1 MSYYLDPIDA
11 ANQPRE
17 SLIRYLLTAYPLRD
31 PHLRYGFKQLLEE
44 PGAIAQYPYL
54 EGAQPYKTGVNI
66 RQLVEQGILHPEMLR
81 LFNPERLLYKHQED
95 AIRAVV
101 EQTDNIVVATGTGS
115 GKTECFLIPMM
126 DHLLKHPEVGVQALI
141 LYPMNALVNDQVKRL
156 RQLLCRQ
163 GNDQELIRF
172 GFYTSR
178 TETDPENAR
187 EALRAELTASDR
199 QELLQLFTEEQQQG
213 RNFSRPEYL
222 VNAAVEQVMR
232 VQAISRQ
239 EIWDIPPQIL
249 VTNYSMLEHMLIRP
263 RERESIFTTAHHF
276 KLLVVDEAHSYSG
289 STGTEVS
296 MLIKRFKSAVG
307 MEEAGQMQ
315 GIATSA
321 TLGDRNDPNVDNQV
335 TGFAGDLFSEPFHR
349 VIWGDRVSIDER
361 LGSPYALPEGL
372 AESDIYEYFH
382 DLELPSLNASIE
394 QWQEQLSYLV
404 PHPILE
410 SAASEAQGDVHYFLW
425 LALYQ
430 HPTIH
435 RLIECLSKHPQPW
448 HQLARS
454 LQLWEIPTALDGTI
468 PPEEDEK
475 LETALSHLVQL
486 GTLARRSPDELP
498 LLPVRLH
505 LLFRSIEGL
514 YACINPQCPEAFH
527 HPDFSDRPLRY
538 GKLYLSSKTDCDCCG
553 APVIELSSCRK
564 CGQAYG
570 LTYLGNGNELQLL
583 PRSLEA
589 VENSHS
595 IYVLTAGALD
605 SITNDEGDDIEVDDD
620 TEQSTATNLGSF
632 LIHKGSGANGWLGKK
647 SGNPPALLSAESSS
661 DWTLHWHR
669 PPKAENLQGGYL
681 NQCPACGARRS
692 QSPAIGRFVSY
703 TDAPLE
709 VMLDSLFELLPEP
722 EQASGRYTKRKLLT
736 FSDGRQDAAFF
747 ASDFQRTHTETLY
760 RQLVWQAFTDVKDQG
775 VTSISQVE
783 EKLIE
788 QFLDISIPHPD
799 READK
804 HHRSYVAN
812 DENEESSLNA
822 IDCRKRAQSRAK
834 ELLIREFGLPSARRF
849 SIEAL
854 GLLACHIEDFTPVF
868 LERVTEK
875 FSLNTSEDY
884 TEARIFLT
892 GLTDMI
898 RLMGA
903 IDLQGTSRYFP
914 ETGGVEGG
922 QPARLD
928 AKGRSQTYLK
938 LRRDPKDKQAISFLW
953 RKNNK
958 GEPTQRQNQ
967 IVTYYRNF
975 LKQYPSEESLVWLF
989 DELLKQ
995 GIFVKYADGRQLH
1008 WELLNIRQ
1016 TFDDW
1021 YQCNTCQQI
1030 FHVPSLVTILGH
1042 SQFGVDHCLAPQCNG
1057 TLQLFDASTLAD
1069 HHYRHLIRE
1078 RSILPLRSQEHT
1090 AQLGTEE
1097 LASRENRFRQGKI
1110 NLLSCSTTLEM
1121 GVDIGELQAVALRNF
1136 PPHVS
1141 NYQQRAGRAG
1151 RRTDGVAV
1159 TLMYGQRRPHDRY
1172 YFEQPIQLINGK
1184 NQVPRLDPGNFEIQ
1198 KRHIRAELLAEFLR
1212 TEYGRG
1218 AEKVIM
1224 ADFLGLPSTFSP
1236 MSQVAAESILLK
1248 FTEWL
1253 HGQQAVTCTQQWLG
1267 RLNSQQS
1274 VGFVIQQ
1281 FEADLQVFKDE
1292 QLKDWNGLSDLLH
1305 NLKQAVRD
1313 AEDAND
1319 SKKQKALEYK
1329 RDRIR
1334 EELEKI
1340 QKRQLHEELAKASIL
1355 PIYGF
1360 PIDVVQL
1367 LTRDSKQFFQ
1377 GQGKHRLQRD
1387 RRLALGEY
1395 APGQEVVVD
1404 DRVHTSVGVLRPD
1417 DLPNRFYWVCQSC
1430 NFFMAASTDTEL
1442 LNRLGIADGDP
1453 KCPICQ
1459 AKPSASEQKP
1469 RLYKIPKAFTTDWS
1483 EQPKVTPYSKPM
1495 RQPTSQVF
1503 LAQEGDNAEPQ
1514 SSEFFELIVSQGG
1527 QFFLSNQGPLEEGRG
1542 FKNRGFAICKRCGR
1556 DLSEEVRRNQR
1567 NRTRQSKTS
1576 TQNSRQISHTH
1587 PITGSIC
1594 EGWYEHTHLGHEF
1607 RSDFLKIRF
1616 TAAANPPNL
1625 FGSVIHLDGGREI
1638 HSDTDS
1644 DVEQTNTPSS
1654 GAAFW
1659 RSLTYAL
1666 LAAAAQIID
1675 VPRSELDGLFRP
1687 LEESNA
1693 ETAEIIIYDNVP
1705 GGAGYS
1711 KRIANH
1717 FSEILQRAYQLV
1729 ESCSCG
1735 SSCYDCL
1742 RTYTNQIFHHE
1753 LDRHLVS
1760 TFLRPIVERLKP
1772 DELLQSFAPDANR
1785 VSLSRMASDLDRYS
1799 TMIGANTIGYLPR
1812 ITDPFTLQRLTQIV
1826 ETLGSSTPLE
1836 LLVSHL
1842 PEQEN
1847 NDQVRVLR
1855 KRLSQWIDQGLLVLY
1870 TTKENHS
1877 LTFCF
1882 SSQLPHRT
1890 ALQLQINNNGE
1901 PTEWFQTRSERG
1913 VNQVFQD
1920 LQRLKSNAIVVQ
1932 AVTLEDSDTVVIFP
1946 TPIWG
1951 SLTLEQLR
1959 KELGLAQ
1966 VLQGSQVKKIVYSD
1980 RYLNQQNKPGA
1991 EILADLL
1998 QGMWLNNDSQ
2008 VTIQIQQSKEEYD
2021 RRDTQRRV
2029 DIERF
2034 LSNLPGKVRVEMRP
2048 YHKRYQP
2055 PFPHR
2060 RELTIEF
2067 QSNLTYRI
2075 LFDKGLDFLKKDS
2088 DEKYRIE
2095 ETTYIVIVKLF

>member
-11 ANQPRE
+11 ANQPRK

-44 PGAIAQYPYL
+44 PGAIYQHPYL
-54 EGAQPYKTGVNI
+54 EGAQPYRTGANL
-66 RQLVEQGILHPEMLR
+66 RQLVEQGILHWEILH
-81 LFNPERLLYKHQED
+81 LFNPDRPLYSHQED

-101 EQTDNIVVATGTGS
+101 EQKENIIVATGTGS
-115 GKTECFLIPMM
+115 GKTECFLIPMI
-126 DHLLKHPEVGVQALI
+126 DQLLKHPQRGLQALI

-163 GNDQELIRF
+163 GNNQELIRF

-178 TETDPENAR
+178 TETDPKKGK
-187 EALRAELTASDR
+187 EALKAELAASDR
-199 QELLQLFTEEQQQG
+199 QELLQLFTEEQRQG
-213 RNFSRPEYL
+213 RNFSRFEEL

-239 EIWDIPPQIL
+239 EIWDNPPQIL
-249 VTNYSMLEHMLIRP
+249 VTNYSMLEHMLMRP
-263 RERESIFTTAHHF
+263 RERASIFATAHHF
-276 KLLVVDEAHSYSG
+276 KLLVVDEAHSYNG

-307 MEEAGQMQ
+307 IEQAGQIQ

-321 TLGDRNDPNVDNQV
+321 TLGDRNDPNVVSRV
-335 TGFAGDLFSEPFHR
+335 TGFARDLFSEPFHR

-361 LGSPYALPEGL
+361 LGSPYALPEEL
-372 AESDIYEYFH
+372 AESDIYEYFY

-394 QWQEQLSYLV
+394 EWQKQLSYLV

-410 SAASEAQGDVHYFLW
+410 SAASEVQGDVHYFLW
-425 LALYQ
+425 LSLHQ

-435 RLIECLSKHPQPW
+435 RLIECLSKDPQPW
-448 HQLARS
+448 YQLARS
-454 LQLWEIPTALDGTI
+454 PQLWEFPTALDGTI
-468 PPEEDEK
+468 PPEEDKK
-475 LETALSHLVQL
+475 LEIALSHLLQL

-527 HPDFSDRPLRY
+527 DPNFSDRPLRY
-538 GKLYLSSKTDCDCCG
+538 GKLYLSSKTTCDCCG

-570 LTYLGNGNELQLL
+570 LTYLGTGGELQLL
-583 PRSLEA
+583 PNSMEA
-589 VENSHS
+589 VENGDS

-605 SITNDEGDDIEVDDD
+605 SITNDEDIDDD

-632 LIHKGSGANGWLGKK
+632 RISRRSGANGWLGTR
-647 SGNPPALLSAESSS
+647 SGDPPAPLSAESSS

-669 PPKAENLQGGYL
+669 PPQAQNLQGGYL

-692 QSPAIGRFVSY
+692 HTSPISRFVSY

-722 EQASGRYTKRKLLT
+722 EQASGGYTRRKLLT

-760 RQLVWQAFTDVKDQG
+760 RQLIWQAFKDVQDQG

-783 EKLIE
+783 EKLVE
-788 QFLDISIPHPD
+788 QFLEISIPHPD

-804 HHRSYVAN
+804 HHRSYVAD
-812 DENEESSLNA
+812 DENEETRLNDR
-822 IDCRKRAQSRAK
+822 DCRKRAKSRAK

-854 GLLACHIEDFTPVF
+854 GLLACHIEDFAPDF
-868 LERVTEK
+868 LKEVTGK
-875 FSLNTSEDY
+875 FLGLNASRDY

-903 IDLQGTSRYFP
+903 VDLEGASRYFP
-914 ETGGVEGG
+914 ETGGIEGG
-922 QPARLD
+922 QPPRLN
-928 AKGRSQTYLK
+928 AKGHSQTYLK
-938 LRRDPKDKQAISFLW
+938 LRREPEDEQAISFLW
-953 RKNNK
+953 RRNNR

-975 LKQYPSEESLVWLF
+975 LKQYPLEESLVWLF
-989 DELLKQ
+989 DELLNQ
-995 GIFVKYADGRQLH
+995 GIFVRYVDGRQLR
-1008 WELLNIRQ
+1008 WELLNLRQ
-1016 TFDDW
+1016 ASNDW

-1030 FHVPSLVTILGH
+1030 FHVPGLVNILGY
-1042 SQFGVDHCLAPQCNG
+1042 SQFGVDHCLAPHCEGSLSPFNPK
-1057 TLQLFDASTLAD
+1057 TLAD
-1069 HHYRHLIRE
+1069 HHYRYLICE
-1078 RSILPLRSQEHT
+1078 RSVLPLRSQEHT

-1097 LASRENRFRQGKI
+1097 LARRENRFRQGQI

-1184 NQVPRLDPGNFEIQ
+1184 NQVPKLDPSNFEIQ
-1198 KRHIRAELLAEFLR
+1198 KRHIRAELLADFFR
-1212 TEYGRG
+1212 TEYGTG
-1218 AEKVIM
+1218 AERVMM
-1224 ADFLGLPSTFSP
+1224 ADFLGLPSDFSSI
-1236 MSQVAAESILLK
+1236 SQVPAESMFLR

-1253 HGQQAVTCTQQWLG
+1253 SGQQANTCTRQWLY
-1267 RLNSQQS
+1267 RLNSQQPID
-1274 VGFVIQQ
+1274 FVLQQ
-1281 FEADLQVFKDE
+1281 FKADLQVFKDE
-1292 QLKDWNGLSDLLH
+1292 QLKDWNALSELLQ
-1305 NLKQAVRD
+1305 NLRQAVRD
-1313 AEDAND
+1313 AESAND
-1319 SKKQKALEYK
+1319 YKRQRALEYK
-1329 RDRIR
+1329 RNCIR
-1334 EELEKI
+1334 EELKKI
-1340 QKRQLHEELAKASIL
+1340 QERQLHEELAKASIL

-1360 PIDVVQL
+1360 PVDVVQL
-1367 LTRDSKQFFQ
+1367 LTKDSRQSSQ
-1377 GQGKHRLQRD
+1377 GEGKHRLQRD
-1387 RRLALGEY
+1387 RRLALAEY
-1395 APGQEVVVD
+1395 APGQEIVVD

-1430 NFFMAASTDTEL
+1430 NFFMAASTREEL
-1442 LNRLGIADGDP
+1442 QMRLGDDDP
-1453 KCPICQ
+1453 RCPVCQ
-1459 AKPSASEQKP
+1459 SQPSTAIEKAP

-1514 SSEFFELIVSQGG
+1514 SSEFFELIVGQGG

-1542 FKNRGFAICKRCGR
+1542 FRNRGFAICRRCGR
-1556 DLSEEVRRNQR
+1556 DLSEEVRRNQQNCR
-1567 NRTRQSKTS
+1567 RRSRTS
-1576 TQNSRQISHTH
+1576 TQNSRQISHRH
-1587 PITGSIC
+1587 PITGNSC
-1594 EGWYEHTHLGHEF
+1594 DGSYEYIHLGHEF
-1607 RSDFLKIRF
+1607 RSDLLKIRF
-1616 TAAANPPNL
+1616 TPVTNPPNL
-1625 FGSVIHLDGGREI
+1625 FGSVIHLDAGREI
-1638 HSDTDS
+1638 QSDANS
-1644 DVEQTNTPSS
+1644 DIEQTNMPEN

-1687 LEESNA
+1687 LQDSNTNTV
-1693 ETAEIIIYDNVP
+1693 TAEIIIYDNVP

-1717 FSEILQRAYQLV
+1717 FSEILERAYQLV
-1729 ESCSCG
+1729 ELCSCG

-1742 RTYTNQIFHHE
+1742 RTYTNQVFHHE

-1760 TFLRPIVERLKP
+1760 KFLRPIVERLKP
-1772 DELLQSFAPDANR
+1772 DQLLQSFAPDANR
-1785 VSLSRMASDLDRYS
+1785 VSLSRMSSELYRYCK
-1799 TMIGANTIGYLPR
+1799 MAGATTIGYLPR
-1812 ITDPFTLQRLTQIV
+1812 INATFTLQRLTQII
-1826 ETLGSSTPLE
+1826 ETLGSSAPLE
-1836 LLVSHL
+1836 LIVTHL

-1870 TTKENHS
+1870 RTTENHP

-1882 SSQLPHRT
+1882 SSQLPHRI
-1890 ALQLQINNNGE
+1890 ALQLQTDNNDE

-1913 VNQVFQD
+1913 VSQVFQS
-1920 LQRLKSNAIVVQ
+1920 LQSLQSNSIIVQ
-1932 AVTLEDSDTVVIFP
+1932 ASTLADSDTVVIFP
-1946 TPIWG
+1946 TPSWG
-1951 SLTLEQLR
+1951 SLTLELLR
-1959 KELGLAQ
+1959 RELGLEK
-1966 VLQGSQVKKIVYSD
+1966 VLQGSQIKTIVYSD
-1980 RYLNQQNKPGA
+1980 RYLDQPGA

-1998 QGMWLNNDSQ
+1998 QGMWLNDDSQ
-2008 VTIQIQQSKEEYD
+2008 LTIQIQQSKEEYD
-2021 RRDTQRRV
+2021 RGNTQRRV
-2029 DIERF
+2029 DIDRL
-2034 LSNLPGKVRVEMRP
+2034 LSKLLGKIKVEMRP
-2048 YHKRYQP
+2048 YPKRHQP

-2067 QSNLTYRI
+2067 QSNSTYRI
-2075 LFDKGLDFLKKDS
+2075 LLDKGLDFLQKDS
-2088 DEKYRIE
+2088 DGKYRIK
-2095 ETTYIVIVKLF
+2095 ETTYIVIVKVS

>member
-54 EGAQPYKTGVNI
+54 EGAQPYKTGVTI

-81 LFNPERLLYKHQED
+81 LFNPERPLYKHQEE

-101 EQTDNIVVATGTGS
+101 EQKENIVVATGTGS
-115 GKTECFLIPMM
+115 GKTECFLIPMV
-126 DHLLKHPEVGVQALI
+126 DHLLKHPERGVQALI

-163 GNDQELIRF
+163 GNDRELIRF

-178 TETDPENAR
+178 TETDPQNAK
-187 EALRAELTASDR
+187 EALKAELAASDR
-199 QELLQLFTEEQQQG
+199 QELLQLFTEEQRQG
-213 RNFSRPEYL
+213 GNFSRSEDL
-222 VNAAVEQVMR
+222 VNAAVKQVMR

-239 EIWDIPPQIL
+239 EIWENPPQIL

-263 RERESIFTTAHHF
+263 QERESIFATAHHF
-276 KLLVVDEAHSYSG
+276 KFLVVDEAHSYSG

-296 MLIKRFKSAVG
+296 MLLKRFKSAVG
-307 MEEAGQMQ
+307 IEEAGQVQ

-321 TLGDRNDPNVDNQV
+321 TLGDRNDPNVVNQV

-349 VIWGDRVSIDER
+349 VIWGDRISIDER

-410 SAASEAQGDVHYFLW
+410 NAASEAQGDVHYFLW
-425 LALYQ
+425 LALSQ

-435 RLIECLSKHPQPW
+435 RLIECLSHHPQPW

-454 LQLWEIPTALDGTI
+454 PRLWEIPTALDGTI
-468 PPEEDEK
+468 PPEEDKK

-486 GTLARRSPDELP
+486 GTLARKSPDELP

-514 YACINPQCPEAFH
+514 YACINPQCPEAFR
-527 HPDFSDRPLRY
+527 HPDFPDRPRRY
-538 GKLYLSSKTDCDCCG
+538 GKLYLSSKTVCDCCG

-570 LTYLGNGNELQLL
+570 LTYLGNEGKLQLL

-595 IYVLTAGALD
+595 IYVLTAGVLD

-620 TEQSTATNLGSF
+620 TEQSTNLGSF
-632 LIHKGSGANGWLGKK
+632 TITKNDKANGWFGKK
-647 SGNPPALLSAESSS
+647 SENLPNLSPTESSS

-669 PPKAENLQGGYL
+669 PPKAQNLQGGYL
-681 NQCPACGARRS
+681 NQCPACGARKS
-692 QSPAIGRFVSY
+692 YTSPISRFVSY

-722 EQASGRYTKRKLLT
+722 VPEPKQNSLQRYTKRKLLT

-747 ASDFQRTHTETLY
+747 ASDFQRTHTENLY
-760 RQLVWQAFTDVKDQG
+760 RQLIWQAFIDVQNQG
-775 VTSISQVE
+775 VTSINQVE
-783 EKLIE
+783 EKLVKY
-788 QFLDISIPHPD
+788 FLEISIPHPD
-799 READK
+799 RESDK

-812 DENEESSLNA
+812 DKNEETSQNS
-822 IDCRKRAQSRAK
+822 IDCKKRAQSRAR
-834 ELLIREFGLPSARRF
+834 EILIREFGLPSARRF

-854 GLLACHIEDFTPVF
+854 GLLTCHIEDFTLAF
-868 LERVTEK
+868 LESVTEK
-875 FSLNTSEDY
+875 FNLNTSNNY

-898 RLMGA
+898 RLAGA
-903 IDLQGTSRYFP
+903 IDLQEASRYFP
-914 ETGGVEGG
+914 ETGGIAGG

-938 LRRDPKDKQAISFLW
+938 LRRDPRDPKDKQAISFLW

-967 IVTYYRNF
+967 IVNYYRNF

-995 GIFVKYADGRQLH
+995 KILVKCADGRQLH
-1008 WELLNIRQ
+1008 WELLNLRQ
-1016 TFDDW
+1016 VPDDW
-1021 YQCNTCQQI
+1021 YQCSTCQQI
-1030 FHVPSLVTILGH
+1030 FHVPNLGKILDH

-1057 TLQLFDASTLAD
+1057 TLQLFDVSTLAD
-1069 HHYRHLIRE
+1069 HHYRHLICE
-1078 RSILPLRSQEHT
+1078 RSVLPLRSQEHT

-1097 LASRENRFRQGKI
+1097 LANRENRFRQGKV

-1184 NQVPRLDPGNFEIQ
+1184 NQVPKLDPSNFEIQ

-1212 TEYGRG
+1212 TEYGKG

-1253 HGQQAVTCTQQWLG
+1253 HGQQATTCTQQWLR

-1274 VGFVIQQ
+1274 IDFVLQQ

-1292 QLKDWNGLSDLLH
+1292 QLKDWNGLATILGSLG
-1305 NLKQAVRD
+1305 NLI
-1313 AEDAND
+1313 D
-1319 SKKQKALEYK
+1319 SEKDREKRKKLEFK
-1329 RDRIR
+1329 RNKIE

-1367 LTRDSKQFFQ
+1367 LTRDSKQYSQ

-1404 DRVHTSVGVLRPD
+1404 DRVHTSVGILRPD

-1430 NFFMAASTDTEL
+1430 NFFMAASTKEEL
-1442 LNRLGIADGDP
+1442 QNRLGYDDP
-1453 KCPICQ
+1453 QCPVC
-1459 AKPSASEQKP
+1459 KSHPSNTIEKTP
-1469 RLYKIPKAFTTDWS
+1469 RPYKIPKAFTTDWG

-1503 LAQEGDNAEPQ
+1503 LAQEGDNAEPH

-1527 QFFLSNQGPLEEGRG
+1527 
-1542 FKNRGFAICKRCGR
+1542 
-1556 DLSEEVRRNQR
+1556 
-1567 NRTRQSKTS
+1567 
-1576 TQNSRQISHTH
+1576 
-1587 PITGSIC
+1587 
-1594 EGWYEHTHLGHEF
+1594 
-1607 RSDFLKIRF
+1607 
-1616 TAAANPPNL
+1616 
-1625 FGSVIHLDGGREI
+1625 
-1638 HSDTDS
+1638 
-1644 DVEQTNTPSS
+1644 
-1654 GAAFW
+1654 
-1659 RSLTYAL
+1659 
-1666 LAAAAQIID
+1666 
-1675 VPRSELDGLFRP
+1675 
-1687 LEESNA
+1687 
-1693 ETAEIIIYDNVP
+1693 
-1705 GGAGYS
+1705 
-1711 KRIANH
+1711 
-1717 FSEILQRAYQLV
+1717 
-1729 ESCSCG
+1729 
-1735 SSCYDCL
+1735 
-1742 RTYTNQIFHHE
+1742 
-1753 LDRHLVS
+1753 
-1760 TFLRPIVERLKP
+1760 
-1772 DELLQSFAPDANR
+1772 
-1785 VSLSRMASDLDRYS
+1785 
-1799 TMIGANTIGYLPR
+1799 
-1812 ITDPFTLQRLTQIV
+1812 
-1826 ETLGSSTPLE
+1826 
-1836 LLVSHL
+1836 
-1842 PEQEN
+1842 
-1847 NDQVRVLR
+1847 
-1855 KRLSQWIDQGLLVLY
+1855 
-1870 TTKENHS
+1870 
-1877 LTFCF
+1877 
-1882 SSQLPHRT
+1882 
-1890 ALQLQINNNGE
+1890 
-1901 PTEWFQTRSERG
+1901 
-1913 VNQVFQD
+1913 
-1920 LQRLKSNAIVVQ
+1920 
-1932 AVTLEDSDTVVIFP
+1932 
-1946 TPIWG
+1946 
-1951 SLTLEQLR
+1951 
-1959 KELGLAQ
+1959 
-1966 VLQGSQVKKIVYSD
+1966 
-1980 RYLNQQNKPGA
+1980 
-1991 EILADLL
+1991 
-1998 QGMWLNNDSQ
+1998 
-2008 VTIQIQQSKEEYD
+2008 
-2021 RRDTQRRV
+2021 
-2029 DIERF
+2029 
-2034 LSNLPGKVRVEMRP
+2034 
-2048 YHKRYQP
+2048 
-2055 PFPHR
+2055 
-2060 RELTIEF
+2060 
-2067 QSNLTYRI
+2067 
-2075 LFDKGLDFLKKDS
+2075 
-2088 DEKYRIE
+2088 
-2095 ETTYIVIVKLF
+2095 